1 MKITIDQNLHKQM
14 KEVSRRRKRETGLT
28 IGGFYAQALQ
38 QFHEK
43 QRVPKKVEVIN
54 RRQFRFDVP
63 IGLEDILQDFQLL
76 AWKQR
81 VSLSAILEQAIAE
94 YLAKPENYL
103 GDRFMK
109 SIQKEFYDKRNHDKR
124 DE

>member
-1 MKITIDQNLHKQM
+1 MKVTIDQNLHKQM
-14 KEVSRRRKRETGLT
+14 KELSRRRKRETGLT
-28 IGGFYAQALQ
+28 IGGFYAEALKE
-38 QFHEK
+38 FHDK

-63 IGLEDILQDFQLL
+63 IGVENILSDFQLI

-81 VSLSAILEQAIAE
+81 VPLSVILEQAIAE

-103 GDRFMK
+103 GGKFNK
-109 SIQKEFYDKRNHDKR
+109 SIPKEFYGINTAKPEQR
-124 DE
+124 

>member
-1 MKITIDQNLHKQM
+1 MKLTIDQNLHKQM

-28 IGGFYAQALQ
+28 IGGFYAEALKE
-38 QFHEK
+38 FHDK

-63 IGLEDILQDFQLL
+63 IGIESILSDFQLL

-81 VSLSAILEQAIAE
+81 VTLSVILEQAISE

-103 GDRFMK
+103 GDRFIK
-109 SIQKEFYDKRNHDKR
+109 SIQKEFHDNRNDAKREH
-124 DE
+124 